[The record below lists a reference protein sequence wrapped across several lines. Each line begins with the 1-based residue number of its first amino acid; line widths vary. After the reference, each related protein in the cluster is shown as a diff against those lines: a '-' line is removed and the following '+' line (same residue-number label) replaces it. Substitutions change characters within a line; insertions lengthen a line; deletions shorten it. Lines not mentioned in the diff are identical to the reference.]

1 MDKILMQR
9 ANVVLEVSPE
19 DKGRYME
26 RGYSV
31 IDAKGNITEEAIP
44 TDVPTLQSMVSKLE
58 DTIKAKDA
66 EIEKLKAKN
75 KKVDA
80 K

>member
-58 DTIKAKDA
+58 AIVEAKDT